1 MFPVVKEELVELVL
15 CQRSSPSGSS
25 SPESPN
31 EEPIALTT
39 EPPGVNSIL
48 TDPSTPSLIPEPGA
62 ALPEAPIL
70 PPDITS
76 IEHDVQDKDQ
86 VKPFWKMCKI
96 IAKKK
101 VLEIRGLL

>member
-31 EEPIALTT
+31 EEPLAVNT
-39 EPPGVNSIL
+39 EPPSVNSIM
-48 TDPSTPSLIPEPGA
+48 TDPSTPSLIPEPAA
-62 ALPEAPIL
+62 ALPEVPIL

-76 IEHDVQDKDQ
+76 TEHDDQDKDQ
-86 VKPFWKMCKI
+86 VKPFWKTWNI